1 MNSLERSVIFAD
13 LSGFTAMTETHG
25 DVDAVAIAFKF
36 KALAEAALVRGAHI
50 VKTIGDAVMIVAPE
64 PMTAAQVV
72 IRLAQSV
79 HCEAHFPVVRIGM
92 HHGPVVESDRDYFG
106 AAVNLA
112 ARVTGHARGGQ
123 VLCTRSVADILRSDS
138 GLELA
143 DAGLAQLK
151 NIAAPVQLFELCL
164 AGDQEKTNIDPV
176 CRMQVTDV
184 NAASRIVHDGV
195 PYYFCSAQCVKIF
208 LGSPENYAV
217 QQIADR

>member
-25 DVDAVAIAFKF
+25 DVDAVAIAFRF
-36 KALAEAALVRGAHI
+36 KALSEAALVQGAHI
-50 VKTIGDAVMIVAPE
+50 VKMIGDAVMIVAPD
-64 PMTAAQVV
+64 PVAAAQVV
-72 IRLAQSV
+72 MRLARSV
-79 HCEAHFPVVRIGM
+79 HSEPHFPIVRIGM
-92 HHGPVVESDRDYFG
+92 HHGPVVESGGDYFG

-112 ARVTGHARGGQ
+112 ARVAGHARGGQ
-123 VLCTRSVADILRSDS
+123 VLCTNNVADILRTEL

-143 DAGLAQLK
+143 DAGLAHLK

-164 AGDQEKTNIDPV
+164 AAGQREANIDPV

-184 NAASRIVHDGV
+184 NAASRIVHDAV

-208 LGSPENYAV
+208 LDSPEKYV
-217 QQIADR
+217 FHK